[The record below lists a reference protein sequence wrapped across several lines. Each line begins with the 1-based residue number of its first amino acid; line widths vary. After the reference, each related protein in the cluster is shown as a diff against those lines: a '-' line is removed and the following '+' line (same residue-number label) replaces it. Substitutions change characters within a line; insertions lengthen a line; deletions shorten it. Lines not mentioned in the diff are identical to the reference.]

1 MDRPTADWLDV
12 TDSAFV
18 ADPYPA
24 YRRLREA
31 GPLVWHEEL
40 QMWLVAGYANA
51 NAMLRNPMV
60 DRVFRDRLPES
71 EWATFNWLNSSAAL
85 DAPRVDHV
93 RMRRAMAGW
102 FARGSITS
110 LSPLIERVCNELLD
124 EMAVRSGQGEEV
136 DLVGHYA
143 EPLPIRVISELL
155 GVPQELRADVRAW
168 SVAMV
173 ALFEV
178 DRGSDQEL
186 AGRIATNA
194 LAERFAELTAE
205 RRARPTGD
213 LISAM
218 VEKGPDTLSDR
229 EVVANAVLLFNG
241 GTGAVINA
249 LGTGLLQLLSRPKSR
264 ELYCSDPQR
273 LGESAVE
280 EFLRFDAP
288 LQLFERTALEGLEF
302 QGLRIQQGE
311 RIGLLL
317 GAANRDPAEF
327 MEPDSFDI
335 RRDPN
340 PHLTFSAGAHFC
352 LGAPLARREMQIA
365 LPLLFTRFPELR
377 ISSDPVPEHGFV
389 VRGYARIPVT
399 VD

>member
-1 MDRPTADWLDV
+1 
-12 TDSAFV
+12 
-18 ADPYPA
+18 
-24 YRRLREA
+24 
-31 GPLVWHEEL
+31 
-40 QMWLVAGYANA
+40 
-51 NAMLRNPMV
+51 
-60 DRVFRDRLPES
+60 
-71 EWATFNWLNSSAAL
+71 
-85 DAPRVDHV
+85 
-93 RMRRAMAGW
+93 
-102 FARGSITS
+102 
-110 LSPLIERVCNELLD
+110 
-124 EMAVRSGQGEEV
+124 
-136 DLVGHYA
+136 
-143 EPLPIRVISELL
+143 
-155 GVPQELRADVRAW
+155 
-168 SVAMV
+168 
-173 ALFEV
+173 
-178 DRGSDQEL
+178 
-186 AGRIATNA
+186 
-194 LAERFAELTAE
+194 
-205 RRARPTGD
+205 
-213 LISAM
+213 M

-229 EVVANAVLLFNG
+229 EVAANAVLLFNG

-302 QGLRIQQGE
+302 RGLQIQQGE

-377 ISSDPVPEHGFV
+377 LSSDPVPEHGFV